1 MVMAKFD
8 ELEKEVLD
16 IFYEMPEGNTLT
28 DKDNQQIADI
38 IKKAITDLK

>member
-1 MVMAKFD
+1 MAKFD
-8 ELEKEVLD
+8 ELQKEVLD

-28 DKDNQQIADI
+28 DKDKQQITDI

>member
-1 MVMAKFD
+1 MAKFD
-8 ELEKEVLD
+8 ELQKEVLD

-28 DKDNQQIADI
+28 DKDKQQIADI